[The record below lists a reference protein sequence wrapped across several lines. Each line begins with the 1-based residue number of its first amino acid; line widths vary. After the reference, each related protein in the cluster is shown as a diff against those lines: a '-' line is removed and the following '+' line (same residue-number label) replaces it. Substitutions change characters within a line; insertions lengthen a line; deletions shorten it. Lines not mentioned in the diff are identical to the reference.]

1 MSNSQCN
8 QGYLIWIFF
17 SPLLVWDA
25 HRFNWTYLWAS
36 CAQTHSH
43 KSAWKSFEI
52 RCSVH
57 HIVEFARQRFKY
69 VRCVY
74 NSTVVIYKYMYSE
87 IYWLTVNTEFE
98 YTIHGASI
106 AVVRLYFICKRR
118 IHSNKEEK
126 KKKNS
131 VHCMSF
137 HVYNPHIT
145 RQCHHCDWND
155 ARSVLFTTI
164 TIVSISNNSSND
176 IDDDDI
182 EKIQFAT
189 KIETEKEK
197 KHRSIEIA
205 VCRKDDYKFDCSS
218 LH

>member
-1 MSNSQCN
+1 
-8 QGYLIWIFF
+8 
-17 SPLLVWDA
+17 
-25 HRFNWTYLWAS
+25 
-36 CAQTHSH
+36 
-43 KSAWKSFEI
+43 
-52 RCSVH
+52 
-57 HIVEFARQRFKY
+57 
-69 VRCVY
+69 
-74 NSTVVIYKYMYSE
+74 MYSE

-197 KHRSIEIA
+197 NTDQLKLPCVERTITNSIAQAYISIFACFLFALLRFASVVWLCCNEHKISA
-205 VCRKDDYKFDCSS
+205 RFTLEDEKVSFYWNWLMKMILLVFF
-218 LH
+218 HI